1 MDINDTLELIE
12 ELDKLKDVKCCASV
26 GMAEKSRHI
35 ICQIIHLRNK
45 CRKLEIMVKQIYTE
59 EYIAASIKLA
69 FTDKTNVIDT
79 PLML

>member
-12 ELDKLKDVKCCASV
+12 GLDKLKDVKCCASV

-45 CRKLEIMVKQIYTE
+45 CSKEKNMQKTRNNGKANIY
-59 EYIAASIKLA
+59 
-69 FTDKTNVIDT
+69 
-79 PLML
+79 

>member
-12 ELDKLKDVKCCASV
+12 ELDKLKDVKYCASV

-45 CRKLEIMVKQIYTE
+45 CSKEKNKKYAE
-59 EYIAASIKLA
+59 
-69 FTDKTNVIDT
+69 N
-79 PLML
+79 